1 MGAQTFTT
9 PTSNSHHVLTFL
21 LPILLLIIMT
31 NLQTTVA
38 TSSSSQTYKTY
49 VKTACNSTTYPLVC
63 YQSLSSY
70 ASKVKSNPRK
80 LCIYALS
87 VTLQASKN
95 ASSAVSKLSKRA
107 GLTPTEK
114 GIINDCLESIKESI
128 DELKD
133 SLSSMKNLGVKGA
146 DMQAQLD
153 DIKTWVSAVI
163 TDDVTCTD
171 GFDGLKVSTAVK
183 TPINNSIV
191 YVARLASNALSL
203 IDSLSY

>member
-1 MGAQTFTT
+1 MTT
-9 PTSNSHHVLTFL
+9 STGPPHQPPRNIAGRPAEFR
-21 LPILLLIIMT
+21 
-31 NLQTTVA
+31 A
-38 TSSSSQTYKTY
+38 T
-49 VKTACNSTTYPLVC
+49 L
-63 YQSLSSY
+63 
-70 ASKVKSNPRK
+70 
-80 LCIYALS
+80 LCIAC
-87 VTLQASKN
+87 
-95 ASSAVSKLSKRA
+95 R
-107 GLTPTEK
+107 LTPTEK

-203 IDSLSY
+203 IDSLIY